1 MDDNEIIELFF
12 ARDEGAIQA
21 VQERYGAYCAAVAQ
35 NILDDRGAAEECVND
50 TWLRC
55 WQSIPPQRPQSL
67 KSFAGRIARNLAL
80 SARRESTAQK
90 RGGGQVQLALEEL
103 GEVVSGGETPE
114 GALDRAALLAAL
126 DGFLALLP
134 ERHRCLFLRRYWY
147 LDSVEALAGRF
158 SMSRTQVTTT
168 LHRLRGKLRVHLQ
181 QEGFEL

>member
-12 ARDEGAIQA
+12 ARDECAIESA
-21 VQERYGAYCAAVAQ
+21 SRVYGAYCTAIAK
-35 NILDDRGAAEECVND
+35 NILDDQGAAEECVND

-55 WQSIPPQRPQSL
+55 WQSIPPQRPRSL

-90 RGGGQVQLALEEL
+90 RGGGQVRLALEEL
-103 GEVVSGGETPE
+103 GEVVSGSDTPE
-114 GALDRAALLAAL
+114 GALDRQAFRAAL
-126 DGFLALLP
+126 DGFLAGLP
-134 ERHRCLFLRRYWY
+134 ERNRNLFLRRYWY

-168 LHRLRGKLRVHLQ
+168 LYRLRGKLRVHLQ

>member
-1 MDDNEIIELFF
+1 M
-12 ARDEGAIQA
+12 
-21 VQERYGAYCAAVAQ
+21 
-35 NILDDRGAAEECVND
+35 
-50 TWLRC
+50 
-55 WQSIPPQRPQSL
+55 
-67 KSFAGRIARNLAL
+67 
-80 SARRESTAQK
+80 
-90 RGGGQVQLALEEL
+90 
-103 GEVVSGGETPE
+103 VSGGETPE

-168 LHRLRGKLRVHLQ
+168 LYRLRGKLRVHLQ